1 MGCIAFP
8 STNKKNPVSNPRPS
22 MPTTVSEEMEPQPF
36 SDNSDPDIQEDI
48 PNPNPIPKVTSKVE
62 ISLVNAVAYI
72 RACKLPGTQQFT
84 LNIKDITARS
94 NSTSDSAPVD
104 LSPGPEKFP
113 DFADVFDKAKADTL
127 AQH

>member
-8 STNKKNPVSNPRPS
+8 STNKENPVSDSRPS
-22 MPTTVSEEMEPQPF
+22 MHATVSEEMEPQPF
-36 SDNSDPDIQEDI
+36 SNNSDPDIQEDI
-48 PNPNPIPKVTSKVE
+48 PNPNPIPKVTSKVD

-94 NSTSDSAPVD
+94 NSTSDSAPLD
-104 LSPGPEKFP
+104 LSSVLEEYH